1 MTLQTH
7 GTPDLSY
14 SQSTFRELYEALKA
28 WDNYA
33 TANYPENMKLK
44 RIAWELTEKASAKA
58 EGTT

>member
-44 RIAWELTEKASAKA
+44 RIAWELTEKAIAKA
-58 EGTT
+58 NGKT

>member
-14 SQSTFRELYEALKA
+14 SQSTFRDLDEALKA

-44 RIAWELTEKASAKA
+44 RIAWELTEKAIAKA
-58 EGTT
+58 EGKT

>member
-44 RIAWELTEKASAKA
+44 RIAWELTEKAIAKA
-58 EGTT
+58 EGKT